1 MKYIQEYRKPEI
13 QKIIIEEIQKYGLK
27 LRKKIN
33 IMEVCGT
40 HTMAIGKYGIRKVI
54 PENINLIS
62 GPGCPVC
69 VTPSNYID
77 KAIELSKIKDVIITT
92 FGDMMKVPGSYSSLE
107 RERANGSEIFVVY
120 SPLDALQIAEKNKS
134 KKIIFLSVGFE
145 TTTPSIAQTLKIAKE
160 KKIENFFILCGN
172 KIMPPTMEFLLK
184 EKDTEIDGFICPGH
198 VSTVI
203 GTEPYKKIV
212 EKYNIP
218 CVISG
223 FEPADIL
230 YSIYLILKC
239 IIEGKAE
246 VINEYKRTVRE
257 EGNLKAK
264 EVINEVFDLCDTEWR
279 GIGLIENS
287 GFKLKEEFSQFD
299 AERKFKINITY
310 SKEKTGCICGEIL
323 KGKKKP
329 FDCPLFEKVCN
340 PENPLGPCMV
350 SSEGTCAA
358 YYKYEKR

>member
-13 QKIIIEEIQKYGLK
+13 QKKIIKEIQKYGSE
-27 LRKKIN
+27 LRKRLN

-40 HTMAIGKYGIRKVI
+40 HTMAIGKYGIRKI
-54 PENINLIS
+54 MPESINLIS

-69 VTPSNYID
+69 VTPLNYID
-77 KAIELSKIKDVIITT
+77 KAIELIKINDVIITT

-107 RERANGSEIFVVY
+107 KEKSNGSKIFVVY
-120 SPLDALQIAEKNKS
+120 SPVDALEIAEKNKS
-134 KKIIFLSVGFE
+134 KNVIFLSVGFE
-145 TTTPSIAQTLKIAKE
+145 TTTPSIAQTIKIAKD
-160 KKIENFFILCGN
+160 KKIKNFFILCGN
-172 KIMPPTMEFLLK
+172 KIIPPAMEFLLK
-184 EKDTEIDGFICPGH
+184 EKDTEINGFLCPGH
-198 VSTVI
+198 VSTII
-203 GTEPYKKIV
+203 GAEPYKKIS

-230 YSIYLILKC
+230 YSIYLILRC

-257 EGNLKAK
+257 KGNLKAK
-264 EVINEVFDLCDTEWR
+264 KIINEVFEICDSEWR
-279 GIGLIENS
+279 GIGKIENS
-287 GFKLKEEFSQFD
+287 GYKLKEEFSQFD
-299 AERKFKINITY
+299 AEKKFKIDVKY
-310 SKEKTGCICGEIL
+310 PEEKTGCICGEIL

-329 FDCPLFEKVCN
+329 FECPLFEKICN
-340 PENPLGPCMV
+340 PENPFGPCMV
-350 SSEGTCAA
+350 SSEGTCSA